1 MRIKENI
8 DSVRNR
14 ISAAC
19 VKKGFSLDSVTLVA
33 VTKTF
38 PADKVSECLLAG
50 IGDIGESRIQE
61 AENKFKQVEG
71 IASVKKHLIGHLQT
85 NKAKK
90 AVELFDV
97 IQSLDSERLAVEINK
112 AAMLAG
118 KVQDCLLEIKV
129 SEEESKFGAAPEE
142 LRKLAAAAGALKN
155 IRILGIMGMA
165 PFFEDPEPARPYFAK
180 LRKIFDDA
188 KAELKLP
195 GFETLSM
202 GMSNDFE
209 VAVEEGSTMVRIGT
223 AIFKE

>member
-14 ISAAC
+14 ISTAARRG
-19 VKKGFSLDSVTLVA
+19 GFSDSVTLVA
-33 VTKTF
+33 VTKTVL
-38 PADKVSECLLAG
+38 PTLITECVGAGIKDIGENRVQEAEKKFIQIAG
-50 IGDIGESRIQE
+50 IGPVR
-61 AENKFKQVEG
+61 
-71 IASVKKHLIGHLQT
+71 KHLIGHLQT

-97 IQSLDSERLAVEINK
+97 IQSLDSERLAVELNR
-112 AAMLAG
+112 AAQAAG
-118 KVQDCLLEIKV
+118 KVQECLLEIKV

-142 LRKLAAAAGALKN
+142 LRKLAESAASLKN
-155 IRILGIMGMA
+155 IRISGVMGMA
-165 PFFEDPEPARPYFAK
+165 PFFDDPEKARPYFAK
-180 LRKIFDDA
+180 LRKIFDEA

-209 VAVEEGSTMVRIGT
+209 IAVEEGSTMVRIGT
-223 AIFKE
+223 AIFK